1 MAKDLTARQRKKL
14 ERQMNSI
21 AESILGDPT
30 GRSSSSTRQSLM
42 SARGEAARTQSGM
55 RDAAYGVRRA
65 LRGTE
70 DSKEKSDETNEK
82 LIAKLS
88 SFIVG
93 AREPSDT
100 ETPSLDWYNAQDID
114 SDMPYDPESSRPNLS
129 TSEASEERQEST
141 DQNRAAGEGLPAFIF
156 AGSEFRSAIADTEAE
171 SYDTMFGNAESV
183 DGKFLGT
190 ELTAMP
196 MSAIFDL
203 TKLNGDFHKRN
214 LELGHD
220 TTAVGKYQFVG
231 NTLRDLRDRGILEE
245 LGITDDTLFD
255 EKTQDTIAVYLVQ
268 RRVKPEYSLA
278 KAREEMGKEWQGFKK
293 LSVERQNAVIKEIRG
308 SL

>member
-1 MAKDLTARQRKKL
+1 
-14 ERQMNSI
+14 MNSI

-42 SARGEAARTQSGM
+42 SARGEAARTQAGM
-55 RDAAYGVRRA
+55 REASYGVRRA
-65 LRGTE
+65 LRDSQESE
-70 DSKEKSDETNEK
+70 DKADETNEK

-100 ETPSLDWYNAQDID
+100 DTPSLDWYNAQDID
-114 SDMPYDPESSRPNLS
+114 SDTPYDPNSRRPNLS
-129 TSEASEERQEST
+129 TSEAQDERQEST

-156 AGSEFRSAIADTEAE
+156 AGSEFRSAISDTEAE
-171 SYDTMFGNAESV
+171 SYDTMFGNAERV
-183 DGKFLGT
+183 DGKFLGI

-231 NTLRDLRDRGILEE
+231 NTLRDLRDRGVLEE
-245 LGITDDTLFD
+245 LGITDDTIFD
-255 EKTQDTIAVYLVQ
+255 EKTQDTIAAYLVQ

-278 KAREEMGKEWQGFKK
+278 KAREEMGKEWEGFKK

>member
-30 GRSSSSTRQSLM
+30 GRSSSSTRQNLM
-42 SARGEAARTQSGM
+42 SARGEAARTQAGM
-55 RDAAYGVRRA
+55 REASYGVRRA
-65 LRGTE
+65 LRGSQESE
-70 DSKEKSDETNEK
+70 DKADETNEK

-129 TSEASEERQEST
+129 TSEAQDERQEST

-156 AGSEFRSAIADTEAE
+156 AGSEFRSAISDTEAD

-183 DGKFLGT
+183 DGKFLGM

-245 LGITDDTLFD
+245 LGITNDTIFD
-255 EKTQDTIAVYLVQ
+255 EKTQDTIAAYLVQ

-278 KAREEMGKEWQGFKK
+278 KAREEMGKEWEGFKK

>member
-42 SARGEAARTQSGM
+42 SARGEAARTQAGM
-55 RDAAYGVRRA
+55 REASYGVRRA
-65 LRGTE
+65 LRGSQESE
-70 DSKEKSDETNEK
+70 DKANETNEK

-114 SDMPYDPESSRPNLS
+114 SDTPYDPEASRPNLS
-129 TSEASEERQEST
+129 TPEAQDEREEAT

-156 AGSEFRSAIADTEAE
+156 SGSEFRSAIADTEAE
-171 SYDTMFGNAESV
+171 SYDTMFGNAERV
-183 DGKFLGT
+183 EGKFLGM

-231 NTLRDLRDRGILEE
+231 NTLRDLRDRGVLEE
-245 LGITDDTLFD
+245 LGITDDTIFD

-278 KAREEMGKEWQGFKK
+278 KAREEMGKEWEGFKK

-308 SL
+308 SS